1 MQQEPQYQ
9 NSRWFKGLEVMD
21 GIMGPKDIGYWRQR
35 IFSLPKIRRQ
45 QRKIWLK
52 TAKKQSNFKKFFACG
67 AYRHR
72 RSNISLKFGDSGQK
86 ISHTLAHAPHYS
98 LLRIIFLFD
107 SKMWVWWLAPYL
119 MRWDGPE
126 RSGPSYIP

>member
-1 MQQEPQYQ
+1 
-9 NSRWFKGLEVMD
+9 MD

-52 TAKKQSNFKKFFACG
+52 TAKKQSNFKKFSPA
-67 AYRHR
+67 API
-72 RSNISLKFGDSGQK
+72 ISLKFGDSGQK

-98 LLRIIFLFD
+98 LLRIIF
-107 SKMWVWWLAPYL
+107 V
-119 MRWDGPE
+119 
-126 RSGPSYIP
+126 